1 MMKSHTMLRYITK
14 LIIILILSVGTSQEN
29 IVSKQNI
36 KLEDSVKIEQK
47 YGIRVGV
54 DLSKQIRMLTEDYT
68 GVSLYADLRIKERIF
83 IVAELGNDDKRIN
96 NENLNSKFSGNYI
109 KAGFNYNF
117 YNNPLG
123 LENEIYFGFR
133 FATSKFKSEVYDYLV
148 YDLDKYWGQGRI
160 EDYKEYN
167 DLDANWIE
175 LILGF
180 NTKISKNIFMGASLR
195 LNRIISQKSPEN
207 FGNLF
212 IPGFN
217 IVTEDNKFGTG
228 ITYSI
233 IYRIPIIKK

>member
-1 MMKSHTMLRYITK
+1 MKFYTMLRYITK
-14 LIIILILSVGTSQEN
+14 LITILILSIGTSQEN
-29 IVSKQNI
+29 VVLDQNI
-36 KLEDSVKIEQK
+36 KLQDSFKIEQK

-54 DLSKQIRMLTEDYT
+54 DLSKQIRMLSEDYT

-117 YNNPLG
+117 YNNLLG

-133 FATSKFKSEVYDYLV
+133 FAASKFKSEVYDYLV
-148 YDLDKYWGQGRI
+148 YDLDKYWDQGRI

-175 LILGF
+175 LIIGF

-195 LNRIISQKSPEN
+195 LKRMISQKSPDN

-217 IVTEDNKFGTG
+217 IVTEGNKFGTG